1 MIGVY
6 ARVSTEEQMVKGY
19 GIGNQIDE
27 CLKKIGDKPYILFR
41 DEGISG
47 EVIDRPGLTELR
59 ENVQAGV
66 IDEIV
71 CYDPD
76 RLSRKLMHQLMLDDE
91 FRKKGVILTF
101 VNGEYARTPE
111 GQLFFSM
118 RGAFAEFEKEKIK
131 QRTSGGKIQKAK
143 QGKVLG
149 NYHLYGYDFKR
160 HDNKNGEYVINP
172 DQAKVVKMI
181 FDYFTEPTS
190 PFKGINGIAK
200 HLTEMGIPTARGGKT
215 WHRQV
220 VRQILMNISYTG
232 KHPHNRYDGVG
243 NYVRKQS
250 GEKSIQKIRPM
261 DEWIFVEIPSIV
273 SEEQFNT
280 AQELLKESRRRYTK
294 ASVNQYL
301 LSGLLRCQDCG
312 NTMTGRKEKWW
323 DSHKFMYSDAK
334 NTAGAKNKGCG
345 NRVSMEELDE
355 AVWENIADLLNN
367 PEKIAAYEQSDKVH
381 NLIEREL
388 QQIEKELEKNKK
400 GRQRLL
406 SLVAMSD
413 DIDLSDIKDQLEEMS
428 ANEKSLQKKYTQLE
442 TELKASGVKKVNE
455 ERLKQTIEYY
465 MTHSDSLTLE
475 EKKTVIRSMVK
486 QIYVSK
492 EQEIDIHLF

>member
-1 MIGVY
+1 MIAIYV
-6 ARVSTEEQMVKGY
+6 RVSTEEQIVKGY

-27 CLKKIGDKPYILFR
+27 CLKKIENKEHILFK

-59 ENVQAGV
+59 DNVQAGV

-76 RLSRKLMHQLMLDDE
+76 RLSRNLMHQLILDDE
-91 FRKKGVILTF
+91 FRKRGARLIF
-101 VNGEYARTPE
+101 VNGEYAETPE

-118 RGAFAEFEKEKIK
+118 RGAVSQFEKEKIK
-131 QRTSGGKIQKAK
+131 QRTKGGKLRKARE
-143 QGKVLG
+143 GKVLG
-149 NYHLYGYDFKR
+149 NYHLYGYGFK
-160 HDNKNGEYVINP
+160 DGKYIIDEE
-172 DQAKVVKMI
+172 QAKVVKRI

-200 HLTEMGIPTARGGKT
+200 HLTEIGIPTARGGKV

-220 VRQILMNISYTG
+220 VRQILLNISYTG
-232 KHPHNRYDGVG
+232 KHPHNRYDSEGD
-243 NYVRKQS
+243 YVRKQS
-250 GEKSIQKIRPM
+250 GETSKQKVRPM
-261 DEWIFVEIPSIV
+261 EEWIFVEIPAII

-294 ASVNQYL
+294 SSVNQYL
-301 LSGLLRCQDCG
+301 LSGLLRCKDCG

-323 DSHKFMYSDAK
+323 DSHQFTYSDAK
-334 NTAGAKNKGCG
+334 NTAGSKNPGCG
-345 NRVSMEELDE
+345 NRIKMEELDE
-355 AVWENIADLLNN
+355 AVWTHISDLLNN
-367 PEKIAAYEQSDKVH
+367 PDKIAAYEQSDKVH
-381 NLIEREL
+381 NLLDREL
-388 QQIEKELEKNKK
+388 GQIEKELEKNKK

-428 ANEKSLQKKYTQLE
+428 ANEKTLQKKYNQLQ

-455 ERLKQTIEYY
+455 DRIKQTIEYY
-465 MTHSDSLTLE
+465 MTHSEALTFE
-475 EKKTVIRSMVK
+475 EKKNVIRSIVK
-486 QIYVSK
+486 QIYISK
-492 EQEIDIHLF
+492 DHEIDIHLF